1 MIATLTL
8 ATALFAQQPEA
19 LAMQHHASASPDG
32 ETQVI
37 HQHFMLDEGGEQ
49 PTRRVWL
56 MLQSADGG
64 DAMPLHQ
71 PAGENAQEPR
81 WSPSGEWI
89 AFVGGPGYGVGEHAL
104 QIIRPD
110 GTGLE
115 TLAEDTQGLIK
126 SPSWSADGRFLAF
139 EVRNPDAGW
148 AHVDLVE
155 LATGE
160 RRRVTAGI
168 DGLNQHPRL
177 APDGRHLLVS
187 WRDPDSGQG
196 DLFLHDLDAD
206 TPPRRLTETAWIENM
221 PTWHP
226 AGRYVVYS
234 RAMSPGNHDLFAL
247 DIETGREWQVT
258 DTPDVMEFFPAFSRD
273 GRYLFHDH
281 FVMGEEGPRSRIER
295 QTWLWGSDGYDDL
308 YTPVEAQRCA
318 LDIPSFRRPHSA
330 ARIACLTRGTECEQM
345 AGETLA
351 ENGDQGDG
359 GCEQGNSGR

>member
-1 MIATLTL
+1 MISAL
-8 ATALFAQQPEA
+8 AIAAALLAQQPQA
-19 LAMQHHASASPDG
+19 LPMQHHASASPDG
-32 ETQVI
+32 EALVV
-37 HQHFMLDEGGEQ
+37 HQHFTVDEGQET
-49 PTRRVWL
+49 PSRRVWL
-56 MLQSADGG
+56 MLRAADDG
-64 DAMPLHQ
+64 DAVTLHQ

-110 GTGLE
+110 RTGLQ
-115 TLAEDTQGLIK
+115 TLAEVSEGLIK
-126 SPSWSADGRFLAF
+126 SPSWSADGRFIAF

-187 WRDPDSGQG
+187 WRDSDSGEG
-196 DLFLHDLDAD
+196 DLFLHDLEAD
-206 TPPRRLTETAWIENM
+206 TPPRRLTGTAWVENM

-234 RAMSPGNHDLFAL
+234 RAISPGNHDLVAL

-273 GRYLFHDH
+273 GRYLFHDR
-281 FVMGEEGPRSRIER
+281 FLMGEEGPSSRIER
-295 QTWLWGSDGYDDL
+295 QTWLWVS
-308 YTPVEAQRCA
+308 
-318 LDIPSFRRPHSA
+318 
-330 ARIACLTRGTECEQM
+330 
-345 AGETLA
+345 
-351 ENGDQGDG
+351 G
-359 GCEQGNSGR
+359 G